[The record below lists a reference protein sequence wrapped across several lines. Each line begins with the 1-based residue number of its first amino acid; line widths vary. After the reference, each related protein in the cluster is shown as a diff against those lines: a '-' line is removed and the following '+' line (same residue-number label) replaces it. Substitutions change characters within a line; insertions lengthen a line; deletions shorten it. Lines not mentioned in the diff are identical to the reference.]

1 METVSND
8 KPMKVEVDDLM
19 LNALQKTYDAMLFR
33 LHFKPNPKYDP
44 DPHGVFYIG
53 YSDMSDYKYVIR
65 KRKMRMYSE
74 DNDPVVAT
82 YDCLRSIL
90 EDGWRAD

>member
-8 KPMKVEVDDLM
+8 KPMKVEVDELM
-19 LNALQKTYDAMLFR
+19 LNALQKAYDAMLFR